1 MEHSRMDGEPFA
13 SAPYVVGA
21 NAAATPPPHIPAE
34 ESLCP
39 VVSHDWVNAEYK
51 HLVVEASAK
60 ALTVAPGQF
69 FNLLCPSPDVG
80 ELFFR
85 RPQSVYRIDRARG
98 RLEFLY
104 KCVGRGT
111 RGLATLRNGEALNM
125 VGPLGVGFKLDA
137 AWRQIVVLGR
147 GVGIATLGPISQLAR
162 ERHVGVT
169 AVLSARDPDFVMA
182 DAYFRE
188 AGEVVS
194 VLDTD
199 ATSAVENVE
208 RILQRLIAQQRA
220 DAFFTC
226 GSNRLFQLMKRLA
239 RVHNIPGQ
247 VAMEQVMACGLGPCY
262 VCVRTFEV
270 HGKKELRRVC
280 IDGPVFDMQE
290 AVGW

>member
-1 MEHSRMDGEPFA
+1 MSGEPFA
-13 SAPYVVGA
+13 AAPNVVGKNA
-21 NAAATPPPHIPAE
+21 TGSNAAVSHIPAE

-39 VVSHDWVNAEYK
+39 VMSHDWVNGDYK
-51 HLVVEASAK
+51 HLVVEASPK
-60 ALTVAPGQF
+60 ALSVTPGQF

-85 RPQSVYRIDRARG
+85 RPQSVYRVDRARG
-98 RLEFLY
+98 RIEFLY

-111 RGLATLRNGEALNM
+111 RGLAMLRQGDDLNM
-125 VGPLGVGFKLDA
+125 VGPLGVGFALDPT
-137 AWRQIVVLGR
+137 WRNIVVLGR
-147 GVGIATLGPISQLAR
+147 GVGIATLGPISGLAR

-169 AVLSARDPDFVMA
+169 AILSARNPDFVMA
-182 DAYFRE
+182 DALFRE

-199 ATSAVENVE
+199 GTSAVENVE
-208 RILQRLIAQQRA
+208 RILQNLIAKSRA

-226 GSNRLFQLMKRLA
+226 GSNRLFQLMKRLGRA
-239 RVHNIPGQ
+239 HNIPGQ

-270 HGKKELRRVC
+270 NGKQELRRVC
-280 IDGPVFDMQE
+280 IDGPVFDLQE